1 MPPWSHRVLPAVSR
15 SYPRAEGTLP
25 MHYSPFR
32 HSNRTPKGTFAF
44 DLHVLATPPAFDL
57 SQDQTLRLIIAD
69 PDNPEGPSGNQHWK
83 LILVA
88 EAHKGPRP
96 GTHVN
101 AGAKL
106 KILYRACHEDFE
118 WTALSTALP
127 WNITPHGPERDI
139 CRAGAATSS
148 RRHTLFTCQI
158 ALNEVSP
165 GRAYHPT
172 RVRHCNRRFY
182 YVNMVSAGSMSFF

>member
-1 MPPWSHRVLPAVSR
+1 
-15 SYPRAEGTLP
+15 

-69 PDNPEGPSGNQHWK
+69 PNNPEGPSGNQHWK

-101 AGAKL
+101 VGAKL
-106 KILYRACHEDFE
+106 KILYRACHEDVE
-118 WTALSTALP
+118 RTACSKHAALEHHP
-127 WNITPHGPERDI
+127 AGPNRDC
-139 CRAGAATSS
+139 CRTGAATSS
-148 RRHTLFTCQI
+148 RRHTLFTFQI
-158 ALNEVSP
+158 ALNTTHPPAGPITRRGSDIVIADAATSTWYRQILCLFLRRCWSP
-165 GRAYHPT
+165 PCGPIHP
-172 RVRHCNRRFY
+172 RHP
-182 YVNMVSAGSMSFF
+182 